1 MVVRQD
7 FMERKLMDKQAQPL
21 TGVWQNGGNSAKLS
35 ISNSINIGGL
45 LNICASKSP
54 TSPSPKTLPTI
65 LKDKGKFKNLT
76 QQNINY
82 IFAALWKKHTN
93 DYPIK
98 RGL

>member
-1 MVVRQD
+1 VLNRSSGIFSSFGAEKPPLRQAAGRC
-7 FMERKLMDKQAQPL
+7 RKPVSD
-21 TGVWQNGGNSAKLS
+21 T
-35 ISNSINIGGL
+35 
-45 LNICASKSP
+45 
-54 TSPSPKTLPTI
+54 
-65 LKDKGKFKNLT
+65 GKFKNLT

>member
-1 MVVRQD
+1 MN
-7 FMERKLMDKQAQPL
+7 F
-21 TGVWQNGGNSAKLS
+21 S
-35 ISNSINIGGL
+35 GL
-45 LNICASKSP
+45 LNIGTSKSP
-54 TSPSPKTLPTI
+54 TSPSPKTLPASITEQ
-65 LKDKGKFKNLT
+65 GKFKNLT